1 MGPRERLSAY
11 LKAVSATSFA
21 WGSHDCLT
29 FTNDAYK
36 AMYGDGWADDWLGR
50 YMDGNRVLRRKELKL
65 EFGYNDFSKAVD
77 DKLKRIDHVPPLGA
91 LVTTKK
97 ARKWITGVAMGV
109 CAGSKCAFLD
119 KVGVIYLPMDDIE
132 SAWVK
137 A

>member
-11 LKAVSATSFA
+11 LKAVSATPFA

-50 YMDGNRVLRRKELKL
+50 YMDGSRVLRRKELKL
-65 EFGYNDFSKAVD
+65 EFGYSDFSKAVD

-91 LVTTKK
+91 LVTTTK
-97 ARKWITGVAMGV
+97 ARKWVTGVAMGI
-109 CAGSKCAFLD
+109 CAGGKCAFLD
-119 KVGVIYLPMDDIE
+119 KVGVIYLPMDDID

>member
-11 LKAVSATSFA
+11 LKAVSATPFT

-29 FTNDAYK
+29 FTNDAYRT
-36 AMYGDGWADDWLGR
+36 MYGAGWADDWLGR
-50 YMDGNRVLRRKELKL
+50 YMDGKKVLGRKALKL
-65 EFGYNDFSKAVD
+65 EFGYRDFSKAVD

-91 LVTTKK
+91 LVTTTK
-97 ARKWITGVAMGV
+97 ARKWVTGVAMGV

-119 KVGVIYLPMDDIE
+119 KVGVIYLPMDDID

>member
-11 LKAVSATSFA
+11 LKAVSATPFA
-21 WGSHDCLT
+21 WGGHDCLT

-50 YMDGNRVLRRKELKL
+50 YMDGSRGLRRKELKL
-65 EFGYNDFSKAVD
+65 EFGYSDFSKAVD

-91 LVTTKK
+91 LVTTTK
-97 ARKWITGVAMGV
+97 ARKWITGVAMGI

-119 KVGVIYLPMDDIE
+119 KVGVIYLPMDDID

>member
-1 MGPRERLSAY
+1 MGPRDRLSAY
-11 LKAVSATSFA
+11 LKAVSAAPFA
-21 WGSHDCLT
+21 WGRHDCLT
-29 FTNDAYK
+29 FTNDAYR
-36 AMYGDGWADDWLGR
+36 AMYGMGWADDWLGR

-65 EFGYNDFSKAVD
+65 EFGYSDFSKAVD

-97 ARKWITGVAMGV
+97 ARKWVTGVAMGV